1 MGHCLKSVLGLERNN
16 HRAMTGVDIYQL
28 CVPSAHAG
36 ALIDDWA
43 MRRVPVTLRLRLART
58 PGHVVIETTDVM
70 FAASV
75 RRWEQSEC
83 QVNIIHP

>member
-1 MGHCLKSVLGLERNN
+1 
-16 HRAMTGVDIYQL
+16 MTGVDIYQL

-58 PGHVVIETTDVM
+58 PGHSGARRHRDHRRH
-70 FAASV
+70 V
-75 RRWEQSEC
+75 RRLSPEVGTVRMSSQHYSPITK
-83 QVNIIHP
+83 NYTK